1 MVEAVPHRSLRVV
14 EEDRVHTRP
23 IGEIERLAGLEAV
36 MRKGAGKDVQGHRE
50 EWRRE
55 QAVQGLLRARSV
67 EIAAIGVDR
76 PFRVE
81 DDRLEE
87 RQTRRVVEMQMAQQE
102 VDLFRHLLA
111 VMQPAGIQ
119 ARAGIDDEQA
129 RAAADL
135 QARGVAAELDIIRP
149 ANGRGTADA
158 PEA

>member
-1 MVEAVPHRSLRVV
+1 MSKVTGKSG
-14 EEDRVHTRP
+14 
-23 IGEIERLAGLEAV
+23 GE
-36 MRKGAGKDVQGHRE
+36 K
-50 EWRRE
+50 